1 MILKTNLETLT
12 FPGDFY
18 DSQNQMHV
26 VKFLQ
31 FETDNSALFTT
42 VITAA
47 PDCRAITI
55 GVPQGSI
62 LGPLLFNSCV
72 NSLPNAVKIARVI
85 LYHPKHSVP
94 FNGSLWLDDVS
105 REIPEHLETFKITL
119 HNTRNNYLPRI
130 PSPKTEWGKRTT
142 YYRYISTVAQKGQH
156 AN

>member
-1 MILKTNLETLT
+1 
-12 FPGDFY
+12 
-18 DSQNQMHV
+18 MHG

-47 PDCRAITI
+47 LI
-55 GVPQGSI
+55 VPQGSI
-62 LGPLLFNSCV
+62 LGPLLFNIYV

-85 LYHPKHSVP
+85 LYHPKHSIP
-94 FNGSLWLDDVS
+94 YNGSLWLDDVL

-142 YYRYISTVAQKGQH
+142 YYRYISTVAQKDQH